1 MSLTTAFFCVIT
13 ALAVGDFLSVKTRGM
28 IPSLFVNAVLF
39 LIGYWTI
46 FPKDIIEQIGIV
58 KPISF
63 FALIFLVI
71 HIGTMLSIR
80 DLIKEYKTVIISLVS
95 IVGICFGTLVIGA
108 LFFPTKTLII
118 ATPPLA
124 GGLVATLLMSQAA
137 IAKHLDQLAVLA
149 ILVYVM
155 QTFVG
160 YPLTSLAL
168 KFECR
173 TLLKK
178 FRNKEMK
185 MKEKEEVQ
193 EEGKK
198 LIPAMPKAY
207 QTTYI
212 ILFKMSI
219 LASLSVLLEYLS
231 GGYVSKYII
240 GLVLGVLAAEFG
252 FIERKPLELS
262 GTFGFYMTALMI
274 FVFGNLSKASPAMV
288 MHLFSSFVGTILLGV
303 FGLLIFAV
311 ISAKVLK
318 QSIFMSCA
326 IGLNA
331 LYGFPS
337 NYIMSLEAA
346 NTSGENEEEVEFLKS
361 EIVPKMLIG
370 GFVSVTIVSV
380 VIAGVFVKFL

>member
-13 ALAVGDFLSVKTRGM
+13 ALAVGDFLSVRTRGM

-39 LIGYWTI
+39 LVGYWTI
-46 FPKDIIEQIGIV
+46 FPKNIIEQIGIV

-80 DLIKEYKTVIISLVS
+80 DLIREYKTVIISLVS
-95 IVGICFGTLVIGA
+95 ILGICFGTLVIGS

-137 IAKHLDQLAVLA
+137 IARHLDQLAVLA

-160 YPLTSLAL
+160 YPLTSIAL
-168 KFECR
+168 KFECKS
-173 TLLKK
+173 LLKK
-178 FRNKEMK
+178 FRNHEMEIK
-185 MKEKEEVQ
+185 KEEVKK
-193 EEGKK
+193 ESKK
-198 LIPAMPKAY
+198 LVPAMPKAY

-219 LASLSVLLEYLS
+219 LASLSVFLEYLS
-231 GGYVSKYII
+231 GNYVSKYII
-240 GLVLGVLAAEFG
+240 GLVLGVIAAELG
-252 FIERKPLELS
+252 FIERKPLEIS

-274 FVFGNLSKASPAMV
+274 FVFGNLSKASPTMV
-288 MHLFSSFVGTILLGV
+288 MNLFSSFVGTIVLGV
-303 FGLLIFAV
+303 IGLLIFAL

-318 QSIFMSCA
+318 QSIPMSCA

-346 NTSGENEEEVEFLKS
+346 NTSGKNEEEVEFLKS
-361 EIVPKMLIG
+361 EIIPKMLIG

-380 VIAGVFVKFL
+380 IIAGVFVKFL